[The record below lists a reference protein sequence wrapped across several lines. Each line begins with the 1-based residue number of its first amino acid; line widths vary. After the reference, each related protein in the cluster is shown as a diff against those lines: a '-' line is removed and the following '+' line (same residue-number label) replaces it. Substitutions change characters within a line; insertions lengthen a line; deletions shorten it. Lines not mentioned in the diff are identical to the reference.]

1 MTRVHD
7 KYKIKRRENIKK
19 KSKHNLYKSELAED
33 FYHICG
39 YCGKLDI
46 AVKEDF
52 QIDHFVPKKVD
63 PTRHNDYYNLV
74 YSCRICNRNKWHHW
88 PTNNKDLSND
98 GNVGFIDPT
107 LPEFDKALKRKENGN
122 IVYLNN
128 VGKYMYEILKF
139 DTRPIATVW
148 KLMRLRELKIELEKK
163 ISESDEKI
171 KLYKEYFKVVQ
182 AIEEIIDFLYLRR

>member
-1 MTRVHD
+1 M
-7 KYKIKRRENIKK
+7 
-19 KSKHNLYKSELAED
+19 
-33 FYHICG
+33 
-39 YCGKLDI
+39 
-46 AVKEDF
+46 
-52 QIDHFVPKKVD
+52 
-63 PTRHNDYYNLV
+63 
-74 YSCRICNRNKWHHW
+74 
-88 PTNNKDLSND
+88 
-98 GNVGFIDPT
+98 
-107 LPEFDKALKRKENGN
+107 
-122 IVYLNN
+122 NN

>member
-1 MTRVHD
+1 MIRVHD
-7 KYKIKRRENIKK
+7 KYKIKRRKDIKQ

-52 QIDHFVPKKVD
+52 QIDHFVPRKVD
-63 PTRHNDYYNLV
+63 PNRHNDYYNLV
-74 YSCRICNRNKWHHW
+74 YSCRVCNRNKWHHW
-88 PTNNKDLSND
+88 PTNDKELSND

-107 LPEFDKALKRKENGN
+107 LPEFDKALKRTEDGN

-139 DTRPIATVW
+139 DTRPIDTIW
-148 KLMRLRELKIELEKK
+148 KLMRLRELRIELEKK
-163 ISESDEKI
+163 INESDEKG
-171 KLYKEYFKVVQ
+171 KLYQEYFKVVQ